1 MGDEIK
7 ILRCD
12 LNTSGVERSDGKEEI
27 HTLWVEG
34 LELRERV
41 RLQDEDWY
49 AFGYVSGFLDYGRG
63 RFVAVEIE

>member
-1 MGDEIK
+1 MDDEIK
-7 ILRCD
+7 TLWCD
-12 LNTSGVERSDGKEEI
+12 LNTPGVQRMDGKEEI

-41 RLQDEDWY
+41 HLQDEDWY

-63 RFVAVEIE
+63 KFVAVEIE